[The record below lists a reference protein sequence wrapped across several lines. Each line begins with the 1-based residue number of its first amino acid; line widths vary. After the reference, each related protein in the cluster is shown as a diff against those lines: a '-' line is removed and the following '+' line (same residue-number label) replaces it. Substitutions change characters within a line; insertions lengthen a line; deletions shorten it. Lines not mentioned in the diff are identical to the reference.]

1 MAAVGW
7 RKLRGYAVPVPI
19 ASLAVVILMLVR
31 PIDGPSATRSAP
43 DGVEAAES
51 GSAPRSAASVPG
63 LTKPVSINF
72 DAVDVPTIVA
82 SNEADAARALG
93 FAHATARFAQMDMMR
108 RFSAGETAELL
119 GEKAVPADLERRALR
134 GRATARACVERL
146 DARKRVILDAYV
158 QGVNAGIEALPALPI
173 EHMLLGITPAPWKP
187 EDCALVYLSMFHSL
201 SRTGRADAVFA
212 EALERLPRPVCDFI
226 ASPISRLDC
235 PVIAETAPPVFPA
248 IPGVDAIDLRS
259 MDRAAIEPPAKEREE
274 GAPKNPPKN
283 PPKKE
288 KSGAKKPKQQ
298 PTTPV
303 SGLGWTD
310 ALAELWNDRAALA
323 GSNGWVVAGS
333 RTKDG
338 RAILA
343 SDPHLMITA
352 PILWYR
358 CRLEWPGVEWTG
370 LSIPGVPGIVV
381 GGNGHVAVG
390 FTNTTG
396 DFEDIALID
405 VDPKDP
411 SRYRIPGGGSEAFGS
426 EEHTILVRGKDPERV
441 VQRTTRWGTVTGE
454 MQCADGVT
462 RPFVTL
468 WIGSRPDA
476 INFEV
481 LDMARVRTVDE
492 AADLLSNWY
501 GPSQNAM
508 LADRAGD
515 IAWVVTGWIPDRR
528 GHDPRLPWRP
538 SVDGDPW
545 QGPVDP
551 ALRPKLVRPSSGV
564 IVTANHRTVPIEQ
577 CAMMGHYWANPERA
591 HRIHELLSESEPLDE
606 SRMLAIQLDTKLEGL
621 EPYRALALAALE
633 GATDPALIARRESIA
648 AWNGRADADQPAVAL
663 LSAFQRSIERRFAL
677 MLMSWVRAQSGES
690 LPGLAIR
697 SVNDE
702 PWLRVLE
709 SRPPNW
715 LPAGYADWNDFTL
728 AALAEAAAKEPGVEP
743 WGERNRA
750 RFASP
755 VADAV
760 PAFMKPTVTLDDGPQ
775 PGHARA
781 VRVQTPR
788 AAASARYIVS
798 PGREADGILETPG
811 GQSGDPRSPHYRSLH
826 QAWRNGEPTPL
837 LPGPAARSIVLDAP
851 K

>member
-1 MAAVGW
+1 MPIPAV
-7 RKLRGYAVPVPI
+7 
-19 ASLAVVILMLVR
+19 AVVLLLLL
-31 PIDGPSATRSAP
+31 RSTDDP
-43 DGVEAAES
+43 
-51 GSAPRSAASVPG
+51 SAPRSVPAQTNAQDSASASSARPSPSVPG
-63 LTKPVSINF
+63 LSKPVTITF

-82 SNEADAARALG
+82 ATEADAARALG
-93 FAHATARFAQMDMMR
+93 FAHATDRFAQMDMMR

-119 GEKAVPADLERRALR
+119 GERAVPADLERRALR
-134 GRATARACVERL
+134 GRAMARVCVERL
-146 DARKRVILDAYV
+146 DARRRVILDAYV
-158 QGVNAGIEALPALPI
+158 QGVNAGIEALPAVPL
-173 EHMLLGITPAPWKP
+173 EHMLLGITPAPWKA
-187 EDCALVYLSMFHSL
+187 EDCALVYLSLFHSL
-201 SRTGRADAVFA
+201 SRTGRADALYA
-212 EALERLPRPVCDFI
+212 EALERLPAPVCDFI
-226 ASPISRLDC
+226 GSPLSRMDC
-235 PVIAETAPPVFPA
+235 PVLPETAPPVLPA
-248 IPGVDAIDLRS
+248 IPGAEVIDLRS
-259 MDRAAIEPPAKEREE
+259 VERATIEPAAKPDTE
-274 GAPKNPPKN
+274 APKKQKN
-283 PPKKE
+283 GGKK
-288 KSGAKKPKQQ
+288 QRRQ

-303 SGLGWTD
+303 SLHGWTD
-310 ALAELWNDRAALA
+310 ALHEFWEERAALA

-343 SDPHLMITA
+343 NDPHLMITA

-370 LSIPGVPGIVV
+370 LSIPGVPGIVI

-405 VDPKDP
+405 LDPKDP
-411 SRYRIPGGGSEAFGS
+411 NRYLIPGGGSEAFGT
-426 EEHTILVRGKDPERV
+426 EEHTILVRGKDPERI
-441 VQRTTRWGTVTGE
+441 VQRTTRWGTVTGD
-454 MQCADGVT
+454 MRCADGVM

-468 WIGSRPDA
+468 WIGARPDA
-476 INFEV
+476 INFEI
-481 LDMARVRTVDE
+481 LDMVRVRTVSE
-492 AADLLSNWY
+492 AVDLLSNWY

-528 GHDPRLPWRP
+528 GHDPRQPWRP

-545 QGPVDP
+545 KGPIDP
-551 ALRPKLVRPSSGV
+551 ARRPKLVRPQSGV

-591 HRIHELLSESEPLDE
+591 HRIHALLAEREPLDE
-606 SRMLAIQLDTKLEGL
+606 SRMLAIQLDTELDGL
-621 EPYRALALAALE
+621 EPYRAMALAALD
-633 GATDPALIARRESIA
+633 GATDPVLIAQRESIA

-663 LSAFQRSIERRFAL
+663 LSAFHKSLDRRFAA
-677 MLMSWVRAQSGES
+677 MLMSWIRTNSGES
-690 LPGLAIR
+690 LPSLAIR
-697 SVNDE
+697 SVHDE

-709 SRPPNW
+709 TQPANW
-715 LPAGYADWNDFTL
+715 LPSGYTDWNDFL
-728 AALAEAAAKEPGVEP
+728 RAALVEAASKEPGIEP

-760 PAFMKPTVTLDDGPQ
+760 PAFMKATVTLDDGPQ
-775 PGHARA
+775 PGHFRA

-837 LPGPAARSIVLDAP
+837 LPGPATRSIVLDAP
-851 K
+851 R